1 MNLGCERS
9 RMGAGHSA
17 APATTGRGFGGLRRK
32 PFGGMTL
39 GSYNWRSTAEIEPSR
54 EEEGPAAEPATRCRL
69 KLQARLY
76 RVTKWH
82 PRMLLHPLGSPVG
95 HDAAPG
101 TPCSAAP

>member
-1 MNLGCERS
+1 MNLGCQRS

-32 PFGGMTL
+32 HFGGTTL
-39 GSYNWRSTAEIEPSR
+39 GSYNWRSTSEIESSR
-54 EEEGPAAEPATRCRL
+54 EEVLQLNRPRGARL

-76 RVTKWH
+76 RVIKWR

-95 HDAAPG
+95 YDAAPG